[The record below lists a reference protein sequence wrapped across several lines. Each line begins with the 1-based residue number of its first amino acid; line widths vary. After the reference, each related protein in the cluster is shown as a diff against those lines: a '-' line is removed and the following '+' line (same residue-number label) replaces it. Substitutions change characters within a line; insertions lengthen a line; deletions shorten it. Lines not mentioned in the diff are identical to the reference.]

1 MIYTFGCTALEDKY
15 NSTRKETDCG
25 GCMLHSVR
33 GSGSSNKRRL
43 KSRRDSIS
51 LYKKPSLPSNKVKLL
66 HCTSVHFIS
75 KLDLPFCCFGV
86 LMLVIIDVTGNLCGG
101 T

>member
-1 MIYTFGCTALEDKY
+1 MYTFGCKALEDKK
-15 NSTRKETDCG
+15 NGTGKETDCG

-51 LYKKPSLPSNKVKLL
+51 FNKKPSLPSNKVMLL
-66 HCTSVHFIS
+66 HCTSVRFN
-75 KLDLPFCCFGV
+75 F
-86 LMLVIIDVTGNLCGG
+86 
-101 T
+101 